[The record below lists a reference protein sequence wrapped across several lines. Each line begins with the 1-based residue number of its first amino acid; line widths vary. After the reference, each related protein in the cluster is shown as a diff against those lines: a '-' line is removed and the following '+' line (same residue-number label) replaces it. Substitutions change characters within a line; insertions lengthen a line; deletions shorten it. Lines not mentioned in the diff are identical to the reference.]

1 MQKLVLLQS
10 KAVPLPAEN
19 IDTDQII
26 PARFLK
32 SINKEGFGD
41 NLFRDWRY
49 NVHTNEPNP
58 DFVLNNP
65 KYSGEIL
72 VAGNNFGCGSSREHA
87 AWALTDYGFKVVVSS
102 YFADIFRGNAL
113 NNGLLPVKVSDEFLK
128 DLLSTITENPET
140 EITVN
145 VEEQSISFNGKSE
158 TFELDAYK
166 KICLMNG
173 YDDIDF
179 LISKKAKIE
188 KDFKA
193 GVCDAFYMT
202 SMRARAY
209 NKFAGSIDALGG
221 VPSNQIAQKA
231 IAFVL
236 DKRNKKRLTS
246 SIANEKYEVAGI
258 GQIGTAYLFVRD
270 KSIKVWR
277 INIDAPTST
286 PHVG

>member
-1 MQKLVLLQS
+1 MILNIWVKCMNKNKKKLKRIAIILLYIIIT
-10 KAVPLPAEN
+10 AVSVNFNIGKGNQTSNIIEN
-19 IDTDQII
+19 DKISYAISNI
-26 PARFLK
+26 
-32 SINKEGFGD
+32 
-41 NLFRDWRY
+41 
-49 NVHTNEPNP
+49 
-58 DFVLNNP
+58 P

-87 AWALTDYGFKVVVSS
+87 AWSLTDYGFKVVVSS

-179 LISKKAKIE
+179 LISKKAEIE
-188 KDFKA
+188 KFEQE
-193 GVCDAFYMT
+193 T
-202 SMRARAY
+202 
-209 NKFAGSIDALGG
+209 
-221 VPSNQIAQKA
+221 QK
-231 IAFVL
+231 V
-236 DKRNKKRLTS
+236 
-246 SIANEKYEVAGI
+246 YE
-258 GQIGTAYLFVRD
+258 Q
-270 KSIKVWR
+270 
-277 INIDAPTST
+277 
-286 PHVG
+286 